1 MTDLVAS
8 DRSPF
13 FGHFALLEIDA
24 FAEADAIA
32 LLVEGAVPGHAVS
45 RQLAARA
52 VATIGGN
59 PFYLQLLGEQLAG
72 LAPPL
77 DEDALKEALS
87 RLVFHRTGRLAM
99 FFEAELTRVVGRPAQ
114 ALAILEQLARAPGR
128 PADLQAALR
137 LSSSSAVR

>member
-1 MTDLVAS
+1 
-8 DRSPF
+8 
-13 FGHFALLEIDA
+13 EIDA

-32 LLVEGAVPGHAVS
+32 LLVEGAVPDHAVS
-45 RQLAARA
+45 RQVAARA

-77 DEDALKEALS
+77 DEGALKEALS
-87 RLVFHRTGRLAM
+87 RLIFHRTGRLAM
-99 FFEAELTRVVGRPAQ
+99 FFEAELARVVGRSAQ

-137 LSSSSAVR
+137 LSSSSPGDYLARLGGG